1 MPRGVTGSRTVNKHG
16 FELFPHIAPRG
27 ALRAFTY
34 RRKSKNAK
42 EDDVS
47 LDEQDTANIAR
58 IKERGWVHVGDAW
71 DLGAEGVDPERPGYR
86 QMLDWGREDRFDV
99 LVVWRSDRPFRGVA
113 AAGPLAMLLYETS
126 NRIALESVTDHFDA
140 NYLGI
145 NAFVGD
151 TERQAIRRRTMDT
164 RLNYAR
170 RGQLM
175 AGTLPYWIGRD
186 KQNKGVLIN
195 DRAAII
201 VQLITRYVAGER
213 TRDLARWM
221 RQIAPEADYHRGAT
235 WNVDRIGNVLS
246 HRALVGELPYS
257 AARYTRRRD
266 AETGN
271 RVRHREWKD
280 DDEVVTIPVPPLLH
294 ETAAD
299 KTACAG
305 CEMDDRPTFTELE
318 AARAK
323 RRSRGDPAGPGR
335 PAIHAHPLRTKVFCA
350 VCKGQMTM
358 QATLHYIARS
368 GERRPY
374 DEPKLYLR
382 CPRSNGIGSK
392 AEQRMDAG
400 THRCRTPALLRVV
413 DVYDQVLDQLRRA
426 DLPNAIEQ
434 AAETYTRRAAAAAK
448 TPAMLLDELEHGR
461 HRMAELTAE
470 EVDLFKHRSTLSDG
484 AFKIL
489 QQELLVKQ
497 EGVEQRV
504 KELEREIEAAEHDR
518 RLYDV
523 IGAAELAATLR
534 QVPWSALNE
543 EDWAELVPALVYR
556 VVIDKENRV
565 LVDLALHGSPHLAIT
580 VSNWSDTAVTNLR
593 AA

>member
-1 MPRGVTGSRTVNKHG
+1 MPRGVIGSRTVNKHG
-16 FELFPHIAPRG
+16 YELFPHIAPRG

-47 LDEQDTANIAR
+47 LDEQWAANSAR
-58 IKERGWVHVGDAW
+58 IQERGWVHVGDAW

-175 AGTLPYWIGRD
+175 AGTLPYWIGRNE
-186 KQNKGVLIN
+186 QNRGVLLD

-201 VQLITRYVAGER
+201 VELITRYVGGER

-221 RQIAPEADYHRGAT
+221 RQVAPAADYHRGAT
-235 WNVDRIGNVLS
+235 WSVDRIGSVLA

-280 DDEVVTIPVPPLLH
+280 EGEIVIIPVPALLH

-299 KTACAG
+299 KTACSG
-305 CEMDDRPTFTELE
+305 CEMDGRPTFKDLE
-318 AARAK
+318 AARTK
-323 RRSRGDPAGPGR
+323 RRSKGDPAGPGR
-335 PAIHAHPLRTKVFCA
+335 PAVHRHPLRTKVFCG
-350 VCKGQMTM
+350 VCEGQMTM
-358 QATLHYIARS
+358 QAATHYIART

-374 DEPKLYLR
+374 EEPKLYLR
-382 CPRSNGIGSK
+382 CPRSNGNGRQ
-392 AEQRMDAG
+392 AEQHMDAG
-400 THRCRTPALLRVV
+400 THRCRIPALLRVV
-413 DVYDQVLDQLRRA
+413 DVYDQVLEQLRRT
-426 DLPNAIEQ
+426 DLPDAIER
-434 AAETYTRRAAAAAK
+434 AAEAYTRQAAAAAK
-448 TPAMLLDELEHGR
+448 TPAMLLEELEFAR
-461 HRMAELTAE
+461 RRLQDLTAE
-470 EVDLFKHRSTLSDG
+470 EVQLYKATLSQG

-504 KELEREIEAAEHDR
+504 KELERHIEDAERDR

-523 IGAAELAATLR
+523 IGAAELATTLR
-534 QVPWSALNE
+534 EVPWSELTD

-556 VVIDKENRV
+556 VLVDKENRV
-565 LVDLALHGSPHLAIT
+565 VVDLALHGSPHLAIT
-580 VSNWSDTAVTNLR
+580 VSNHSDTAISNLSV